1 MPRFAKLTPEILYD
15 RLLIFA
21 KRCQKLV
28 SRLPKTR
35 YNLIYGDQLIR
46 SSSSPG
52 SNYIEAIEASSRKE
66 FVHKLKTCRKE
77 SKESIHWLDL
87 IQNANESLGW
97 VKKET
102 NDLTVEATEFVKIFT
117 SSIIT
122 SEKNREINKF
132 SK

>member
-46 SSSSPG
+46 SSDSPG

-77 SKESIHWLDL
+77 SKESIRWLDL
-87 IQNANESLGW
+87 IQSANKEVGW
-97 VKKET
+97 VQTETKGLIKE
-102 NDLTVEATEFVKIFT
+102 AQEFVKIFT

-122 SEKNREINKF
+122 SEKNRG
-132 SK
+132 